1 MAFPGRKQR
10 SSELT
15 TNGHPNP
22 RPGDLTHAVRPVKR
36 TLYVEEETEV
46 GREVWEATD
55 QDLLDECLRRGLLTD
70 EQCREMLSGSDTDS
84 GTEHEIPVNGFDG
97 QLGTA
102 HEEGKREVVG
112 TTPAG
117 GEVTVGCPG
126 CGATGAIVDHE
137 CQPLEAKLPSE
148 HLFAWFVERVSW
160 LLPRKEVQQC
170 LHDAE
175 AMARMEWEEC
185 DSYSKAVARRLAKG
199 IT

>member
-1 MAFPGRKQR
+1 MTANNA
-10 SSELT
+10 
-15 TNGHPNP
+15 TNGHPTNP
-22 RPGDLTHAVRPVKR
+22 RPGDLTPALRPVKR
-36 TLYVEEETEV
+36 TLYVEEEDNGITSA
-46 GREVWEATD
+46 WEATD

-70 EQCREMLSGSDTDS
+70 EQCREMLSGSETDS

-148 HLFAWFVERVSW
+148 RIVE
-160 LLPRKEVQQC
+160 
-170 LHDAE
+170 LHRERIGDRIEPGSVAE
-175 AMARMEWEEC
+175 ACGWQ
-185 DSYSKAVARRLAKG
+185 VALVAMYLDERLGRAP
-199 IT
+199 